1 MSPVTYV
8 VEPIEL
14 RERSE
19 EQLDALFGDGFP
31 AFITAD
37 AEVKRHIGAVREHFA
52 DLELVLLDRDRDRDR
67 DGEELVA
74 AAWGV
79 PIAWTGEV
87 ADLPGGFTDAMR
99 RSVEG
104 HGSVRPDT
112 FVVMAA
118 QVHPDRRGQGVAAA
132 ALTALRELAGERGWA
147 RVLAPVRPT
156 LKARYPTIPVDEFA
170 RWRRDDGTALD
181 PWLRTHE
188 RIGAR
193 VVATAPASQT
203 MTGTV
208 AEWEGW
214 TGLALPGSG
223 RYVIP
228 DGLALLEVDLE
239 ADLGTYVEPGVWMRH
254 PDAC

>member
-1 MSPVTYV
+1 MTYV
-8 VEPIEL
+8 VEPIGL

-31 AFITAD
+31 AFVTAD
-37 AEVKRHIGAVREHFA
+37 PEVKRHVGSVGEHFA
-52 DLELVLLDRDRDRDR
+52 DLELVLLDRDGDD
-67 DGEELVA
+67 EELVA

-87 ADLPGGFTDAMR
+87 ADLPGGYTDAMR

-104 HGSVRPDT
+104 HGCVRPDT

-118 QVHPDRRGQGVAAA
+118 QVHPGRRGLGVAAA
-132 ALTALRELAGERGWA
+132 VLGALRELAGDRGLR

-156 LKARYPTIPVDEFA
+156 LKARYPTIPIEQFA
-170 RWRRDDGTALD
+170 GWRRADGTSLD

-188 RIGAR
+188 RVGAR
-193 VVATAPASQT
+193 LVATAPASQT

-208 AEWEGW
+208 ADWEGW
-214 TGLALPGSG
+214 TGLALPASG
-223 RYVIP
+223 AYVIP
-228 DGLALLEVDLE
+228 DGLALLEIDLQ
-239 ADLGTYVEPGVWMRH
+239 ADRGTYVEPGVWMRH